1 MLLAPKVKGIHVKIV
16 TIEILEEKIGYIL
29 YNLGVR
35 KIFSESKLKRLKKKI
50 DGFDHIKI
58 KNLYVTRNPIDKA
71 KGDDKQRKVFYSYH
85 RQRIIKR
92 ENNISVDQR
101 AKHLNK

>member
-1 MLLAPKVKGIHVKIV
+1 M

-58 KNLYVTRNPIDKA
+58 KNLYVTGNPIDKA
-71 KGDDKQRKVFYSYH
+71 KGDDKLRERYSTL
-85 RQRIIKR
+85 ITDKG
-92 ENNISVDQR
+92 
-101 AKHLNK
+101 L